1 MKKDRIFSFILAML
15 MLIAATITVNKAVFS
30 HNMQGK
36 ETFDDKSP
44 EAVRENV
51 TVGPDGS
58 VIVHT
63 AGLHRTISGY
73 AGPVP
78 LDIHI
83 SDAKITEIHALANA
97 ESPSFFQR
105 ASTLFDSW
113 IGKTPDQ
120 KT

>member
-15 MLIAATITVNKAVFS
+15 MLIAAAITVNKAVFS

-36 ETFDDKSP
+36 ETFDDRSH

-63 AGLHRTISGY
+63 AGLPGTISGY

-78 LDIHI
+78 L
-83 SDAKITEIHALANA
+83 ALGCAYA
-97 ESPSFFQR
+97 FSLDR
-105 ASTLFDSW
+105 L
-113 IGKTPDQ
+113 PDRMDGHGAFPGILV
-120 KT
+120 